1 MIKFTLCK
9 YGVGS
14 IWFVICMHCYNAIFC
29 IYIKHIV
36 DYGYVSIVT
45 FTTMIIFF
53 TRSTLPLFIVILIPS
68 KQSWVV
74 MYIFATILR
83 WDLGAVSSVFL
94 LLLKPLLLK
103 HIYPF
108 QAHGVTPRFLC
119 SIGVKCISGVI
130 VIVLTSSEV
139 DRRFEPRS
147 GQTKDYQNSILFL
160 LR

>member
-1 MIKFTLCK
+1 M
-9 YGVGS
+9 GS

-36 DYGYVSIVT
+36 DYGYVTMVT

-53 TRSTLPLFIVILIPS
+53 TRSTRWLYSLLGQTLPLFIVMLIPS

-130 VIVLTSSEV
+130 VIVLTSSVV

>member
-1 MIKFTLCK
+1 M
-9 YGVGS
+9 GS

-119 SIGVKCISGVI
+119 SIGVKRISGVI